1 MTNRVQYT
9 VNTSLNAVGTIILD
23 EGVEVPINT
32 YLPAGSVIFSHASGE
47 PFTLDCSIMEILSFK
62 YLEEVPSLTPDD
74 IEELK
79 QLSERIRVQDN
90 RTCQTPVRFL
100 LQDEVEV
107 FDPRDCIMGEAFKL
121 YIDENRDTWR
131 GSTCEEIL
139 TQITSHRHT
148 PYSEEQTAQ
157 LLTTIQ
163 SNHYNMRRVFQTITS
178 FLTEHAA
185 MRYLKQ
191 YKYRYSPNARI
202 TTITVE
208 EDAEAQL
215 VHKLLLNVAS
225 LLKSS

>member
-1 MTNRVQYT
+1 MTKRIQYT
-9 VNTSLNAVGTIILD
+9 VNTSLNVVGTIIRD
-23 EGVEVPINT
+23 EGVDVPMNT
-32 YLPAGSVIFSHASGE
+32 YLPAGLVNFTHTSGT
-47 PFTLDCSIMEILSFK
+47 PYTLDCSITKVLSFK

-79 QLSERIRVQDN
+79 QLSEHIRVQDN

-121 YIDENRDTWR
+121 YIDENNDTWR

-157 LLTTIQ
+157 LLTTIKG
-163 SNHYNMRRVFQTITS
+163 NHYNMRRIFQTIAS

-185 MRYLKQ
+185 MQYLKQ

-202 TTITVE
+202 ITITVE

>member
-1 MTNRVQYT
+1 MTKRIQYT
-9 VNTSLNAVGTIILD
+9 VNTSLNVVGTIIRD
-23 EGVEVPINT
+23 EGVDVPMNT
-32 YLPAGSVIFSHASGE
+32 YLPVGLVNFTHASGA
-47 PFTLDCSIMEILSFK
+47 PYTLDCSITKVLSFK
-62 YLEEVPSLTPDD
+62 YLEEAPNLTPDD

-79 QLSERIRVQDN
+79 QFFERIRVQDN

-121 YIDENRDTWR
+121 YIDENNDIWR

-157 LLTTIQ
+157 LLTTIKG
-163 SNHYNMRRVFQTITS
+163 NHYNMRRVFQTVTS

-185 MRYLKQ
+185 MQYLKQ
-191 YKYRYSPNARI
+191 HKYRYSPNARI
-202 TTITVE
+202 ITITVE